1 MKLESLLHRIRIL
14 LVFTLSTCWISGFG
28 QGRGIVVG
36 IISDTLNRPVELANI
51 SIQGTNFGAS
61 SDENGRYRLR
71 VASNQNLVLAITCVG
86 YISKIV
92 DVKVAEGERKE
103 VNVKLIQ
110 ISNDIE
116 GVSVI
121 SSRRRFGN
129 IEKINIKDIDFIP
142 DASGNFESVL
152 KSLPGVSSSNEL
164 SSQYSVRGGNFDEN
178 LVYVNGVEIYRPFL
192 IRSGEQEGLSFV
204 NSDMVSGVEF
214 SSGGFNAEY
223 GDKMSSVLNIKYRQ
237 PKSDAANIN
246 ISLLGANITLDGI
259 SKNKKFT
266 QLTGFRYKT
275 SRYLLNTLDVKGDY
289 NPVYLDLQSYL
300 SYDVSP
306 KVNFSFL
313 GSYSTNK
320 YQFAPGV
327 RETRFGTFSN
337 ALQLKVY
344 YEGQE
349 VNVFETALG
358 AFSTTI
364 KPTNNLQ
371 HKLTFSGFVTYES
384 ETFDLLGEYWLN
396 ELDNSLGST
405 TYGDSLINV
414 GIGGTLEHARN
425 YLNAKVFAIDNS
437 NIWTS
442 GVNKLKWGIK
452 YQLEQIDDKISEW
465 TLIDS
470 SGYSLP
476 ISTDQLKLSYSLKS
490 SNSLKSN
497 RINGYLQD
505 EINFSTNNF
514 NCTITAGSRLSYW
527 DYNSEYLF
535 SPRASLTIEPNWRKD
550 ISFHFS
556 SGYYYQSPFYKEFR
570 FLNGTLNP
578 NIKSQQSIH
587 YVFGSEYRFQAWN
600 RPFRFT
606 SELYYKS
613 LSNLIPY
620 KIDNVRIR
628 YAGDNIADG
637 YAYGLDLKVNGEL
650 VSGAESWASLSV
662 MRTMENIRNDSY
674 VDKSGN
680 TIYPGYYPRPTDQ
693 LLNFGIFFQDYLPG
707 NPTFR
712 VHLSGHYST
721 GLPVSYPKT
730 DRYDLLTRMPSYKRV
745 DIGFSKVFKDDV
757 SEGGSRL
764 NRIKWIKGLWAS
776 VEIFNLLNIN
786 NTVSYLWVQTVD
798 NQQKQSGL
806 FAVPNYLT
814 SRRLNVKL
822 TIKF

>member
-1 MKLESLLHRIRIL
+1 MKLESLLYRIKL
-14 LVFTLSTCWISGFG
+14 FLVIVLSTCWISGFG
-28 QGRGIVVG
+28 QGKSIIVG
-36 IISDTLNRPVELANI
+36 IIADTLNRPVELANI
-51 SIQGTNFGAS
+51 SVQGTSIGTS
-61 SDENGRYRLR
+61 TDENGRYRIK
-71 VASNQNLVLAITCVG
+71 VISNQKIVLAITCVG
-86 YISKIV
+86 YISKYVEIQV
-92 DVKVAEGERKE
+92 DEGERKE
-103 VNVKLIQ
+103 VNVKLVQ

-121 SSRRRFGN
+121 SSRRKFGN
-129 IEKINIKDIDFIP
+129 IEKINIRDIEFIP

-178 LVYVNGVEIYRPFL
+178 LIYVNGVEIYRPFL
-192 IRSGEQEGLSFV
+192 IRSGQQEGLSFV

-223 GDKMSSVLNIKYRQ
+223 GDKMSSVLNINYRKPQ
-237 PKSDAANIN
+237 YSAANVN
-246 ISLLGANITLDGI
+246 FSLLGTNATVEGI

-266 QLTGFRYKT
+266 HLTGFRYKT
-275 SRYLLNTLDVKGDY
+275 SKYLLNTLDVKGDY
-289 NPVYLDLQSYL
+289 NPVFLDLQSYL

-313 GSYSTNK
+313 GSYSSNK
-320 YQFAPGV
+320 YQFAPGI
-327 RETRFGTFSN
+327 RETRFGTFNN

-358 AFSTTI
+358 AFSTLI
-364 KPTNNLQ
+364 KPTSNLQ
-371 HKLTFSGFVTYES
+371 HKITFSGFVTYER

-414 GIGGTLEHARN
+414 GIGGTLDHARN
-425 YLNAKVFAIDNS
+425 YLDAKVFSVDNQ

-442 GVNKLKWGIK
+442 GINKLKWGIK
-452 YQLEQIDDKISEW
+452 FQYETINDKISEW
-465 TLIDS
+465 RMIDS
-470 SGYSLP
+470 SGFSLP
-476 ISTDQLKLSYSLKS
+476 ISTDQLKLSYSLKA
-490 SNSLKSN
+490 SNSLKYN
-497 RINGYLQD
+497 RINGYVQD
-505 EINFSTNNF
+505 EVYFSSNNF
-514 NCTITAGSRLSYW
+514 NFVVTAGTRMSYW
-527 DYNSEYLF
+527 DYNSELLI
-535 SPRASLTIEPNWRKD
+535 SPRASITIEPNWRKD
-550 ISFHFS
+550 ISYHIS
-556 SGYYYQSPFYKEFR
+556 SGYYYQSPFYKEIR
-570 FLNGTLNP
+570 FLDGTLNP
-578 NIKSQQSIH
+578 KIKSQQSIH
-587 YVFGSEYRFQAWN
+587 FVVGSEYRFQAWN

-606 SELYYKS
+606 SELYYKL

-628 YAGDNIADG
+628 YAGENLADG

-650 VSGAESWASLSV
+650 VSGAESWASLSL
-662 MRTMENIRNDSY
+662 MRTMENIKNDSY
-674 VDKSGN
+674 IDNEGHIK
-680 TIYPGYYPRPTDQ
+680 YPGYYPRPTDQ
-693 LLNFGIFFQDYLPG
+693 FLNFGIFFQDYLPG

-721 GLPVSYPKT
+721 GLPLSYPKT
-730 DRYDLLTRMPSYKRV
+730 DRYDLITRMPSYKRV
-745 DIGFSKVFKDDV
+745 DIGFSKVFKDNV
-757 SEGGSRL
+757 GKGGNKLDRV
-764 NRIKWIKGLWAS
+764 KWIKGFWMSA
-776 VEIFNLLNIN
+776 EIFNLLNIN

-798 NQQKQSGL
+798 NQQQQSGL